1 MNDFELRR
9 RLAQL
14 PAEREPGNELWPG
27 IAARIAA
34 QSVDRKRRPRPW
46 HWLALAASAVLAAVL
61 VVAPQRGGDPEAGA
75 PDLAGSLLL
84 LEAEALAAEYEGA
97 LREFGPLDLPP
108 ELRGVVEE
116 LDRDLA
122 ALHAAI
128 RAEPE
133 AGFLLD
139 HLRRAYAQR
148 LRLSQRLAMG

>member
-14 PAEREPGNELWPG
+14 PAEREPAHELWPG
-27 IAARIAA
+27 IAARIAV
-34 QSVDRKRRPRPW
+34 QVGSGKRRPRSW
-46 HWLALAASAVLAAVL
+46 HWLALAASALLAAVL
-61 VVAPQRGGDPEAGA
+61 VVAPQRGGDPGVGGQ
-75 PDLAGSLLL
+75 DLARSLLL

-139 HLRRAYAQR
+139 HLRRAYTQR
-148 LRLSQRLAMG
+148 LRLSQRLVMG